1 MAKTKSIKSRI
12 TLINISLVVIIGV
25 LGLFSFYSLH
35 NISQAISSLIT
46 TNYNSIERIAQM
58 ETCLKEQRQDALL
71 LVYDNDPDRYYQ
83 AFTELEE
90 SFLSVQEAEYDTI
103 VLSEEMEMIV
113 NIRTDFEAFCSKFY
127 NLYVMKKSGASLSSL
142 TEYYEKT
149 MTPQYQQVLI
159 ALDELRTSNETALF
173 GRRDEAAAI
182 VEKATVLLSFL
193 FFLAAGISF
202 FLFRS
207 YMNKLFGPI
216 YEITQNL
223 KSIRQGNMNRK
234 AVVRNTDELGIL
246 CNEFNN
252 MTQRLSEF
260 EQSTMGSLMEE
271 KNKTYSIVR
280 SISEPLL
287 ILDADYHVTLVNQSF
302 EALFHTTMDAAI
314 GQHFLDV
321 IATNGFA
328 GPFSEIHY
336 KTNVYWEKAMK
347 VDHANHGVQYFN
359 VMVSPIFTP
368 EEKKNFV
375 IIVFYDITE
384 MKLLEKMRTDFIATI
399 SHEFKTPL
407 TSILMGADLLSN
419 DFVGPINDEQREI
432 IDTLKEDGQQ
442 LNELVNDLLELSK
455 VESSSVIYQF
465 STVSVSACV
474 QKCLHQFR
482 PRAKKVGV
490 VLEERLQPDLP
501 LVWADMAK
509 IIWVLNNL
517 VSNALKYTA
526 NGDRILLSAEAT
538 DQQQVLVCVEDNGT
552 GIPPEFLN
560 KIFDKYVQV
569 PGCDLE
575 ARGTG
580 LGLAVAKDILT
591 AHQGRIWC
599 ESDLAVGSRFYF
611 TLPVAPNGEE
621 TTPTANDS
629 PKGATS

>member
-25 LGLFSFYSLH
+25 LGLFSFSSLH
-35 NISQAISSLIT
+35 TISQAISSLIT

-58 ETCLKEQRQDALL
+58 ETYIKEQRQNALL
-71 LVYDNDPDRYYQ
+71 LIYTDEPDRYKK
-83 AFTELEE
+83 AFAELEE
-90 SFLSVQEAEYDTI
+90 HFLSVQEAEYDTI
-103 VLSEEMEMIV
+103 ILSEEMEMIV
-113 NIRTDFEAFCSKFY
+113 RIRTDFESYCSKFQ
-127 NLYVMKKSGASLSSL
+127 NLYLMKQGGASLSSL
-142 TEYYEKT
+142 TTYFEET
-149 MTPQYQQVLI
+149 LTPQYQQVLV
-159 ALDELRTSNETALF
+159 ALDQLRTSNETALF
-173 GRRDEAAAI
+173 GRRDEAAAV
-182 VEKATVLLSFL
+182 VEKATVLLSLL

-202 FLFRS
+202 VLFRS

-223 KSIRQGNMNRK
+223 KSIRQGNMNKK

-260 EQSTMGSLMEE
+260 EQSTLGSLMEE
-271 KNKTYSIVR
+271 RNKTYSIVR

-287 ILDADYHVTLVNQSF
+287 ILNADYHVTLVNQSF
-302 EALFHTTMDAAI
+302 EALFQTTMDAAI
-314 GQHFLDV
+314 GRHVLD
-321 IATNGFA
+321 IISSSSFA
-328 GPFSEIHY
+328 SSFWGIHY
-336 KTNVYWEKAMK
+336 QANAYWEQVVQ
-347 VDHANHGVQYFN
+347 VDHDKNQIQYFN

-368 EEKKNFV
+368 EEKKQFV

-407 TSILMGADLLSN
+407 TSIMMGADLLSN
-419 DFVGPINDEQREI
+419 DLVGPINAEQKEI
-432 IDTLKEDGQQ
+432 IDTLKEDSQQ
-442 LNELVNDLLELSK
+442 LSELVNDLLELSK

-465 STVSVSACV
+465 SAVSVAPYV

-490 VLEERLQPDLP
+490 LLEAAVEPDLP
-501 LVWADMAK
+501 FVMADGAK
-509 IIWVLNNL
+509 LLWVLNNL
-517 VSNALKYTA
+517 VSNALKYTTKG
-526 NGDRILLSAEAT
+526 NRIFISAKLKN
-538 DQQQVLVCVEDNGT
+538 DQQVLLCVEDNGT

-580 LGLAVAKDILT
+580 LGLAVAKDIIT
-591 AHQGRIWC
+591 AHHGRIWC
-599 ESDLAVGSRFYF
+599 ESDLTVGSRFYF
-611 TLPVAPNGEE
+611 TLPIAQEEE
-621 TTPTANDS
+621 TAPAADS
-629 PKGATS
+629 K